1 MTTNNKEL
9 LAKSEP
15 PVSLKQHIDECLRVY
30 ESLRKAFG
38 RLPVGNPEHFWELVR
53 LGIVFHDLGKSHT
66 GFQRML
72 EGNPRYWYHQRHELF
87 STPFIDLLD
96 LPEED
101 KLLLKLIV
109 AGHHKDFSFLFEHI
123 QHGYKTGE
131 DIFSLTEDGKLDW
144 QEEIQKIDD
153 RFIQSFLKE
162 YQVSLKPS
170 PLALPIQIVKDYT
183 RKPVNTTNDNFRKLL
198 LAAGALKQCDHLASG
213 GIFKVNI
220 LEEKHFNFLYE
231 TKWAP
236 YFHQQ
241 KASETNGNI
250 VLTAPTGSGKTEA
263 SLMWLNKQMKEN
275 GQGRTF
281 YILPFTAS
289 INAMFERLDEKMQGN
304 NEIVGVVHGKL
315 SEYIESRFGD
325 ENYSWQNEKLKS
337 ELKDSFRA
345 LVPPLKVATPFQLL
359 KSIFGLK
366 GFEKGIFEMSGGYFI
381 FDEIHAYDPEVTAQI
396 KVLIEFAT
404 QFLNVKVCLM
414 TATLPTFLKKEFT
427 DAIGEHSEI
436 SADAELYQSF
446 VRHRIKVVDG
456 LLSEHIDDIQQR
468 LDAGDKV
475 LVVSNTV
482 KQAQLIYNSLN
493 ASKKVLLHSA
503 FNGIDRN
510 KKEAE
515 LMSEEVKL
523 LVGTQAIEVS
533 LDIDYDVIFTEPAPL
548 DALLQ
553 RFGRVNRHR
562 KFIPDRVWNPVR
574 DEKPDIGQ
582 FRFRPPCDCIV
593 FAERNDI
600 DKYIYKNEEVIKRT
614 LDALKTIQSR
624 NSGIVSENELQFY
637 IDQVYPNWSEKEKED
652 FDRVYNHL
660 KMDVWEHLAP
670 FIYDSHREEEF
681 ENQFDGIKVLPA
693 ILKNDYQELLEA
705 NKFIKAES
713 LKVSIT
719 RRRFASIIS
728 KEGIHRDVLAF
739 QLFKKEEIKE
749 QPYYLINRHYDSQ
762 LGLQLD
768 VEERI
773 FDAMIF

>member
-1 MTTNNKEL
+1 MTTSTKEV

-15 PVSLKQHIDECLRVY
+15 PIPLKQHIDECLSVY
-30 ESLRKAFG
+30 ESLQNAFG
-38 RLPVGNPEHFWELVR
+38 RLPVNDLNRFWELVR

-66 GFQRML
+66 GFQKML
-72 EGNPRYWYHQRHELF
+72 EGNPKNWYHQRHELF
-87 STPFIDLLD
+87 STPFIDRLN
-96 LPEED
+96 LPEGD
-101 KLLLKLIV
+101 KLLIKLIV
-109 AGHHKDFSFLFEHI
+109 AGHHKDFSFLFDHI

-144 QEEIQKIDD
+144 EEETRKIDD

-162 YQVSLKPS
+162 YQVSLKAS
-170 PLALPIQIVKDYT
+170 PLALPMQLVKDYT
-183 RKPVNTTNDNFRKLL
+183 RKPVNTTSINFRELL

-213 GIFKVNI
+213 GIFKVNV
-220 LEEKHFNFLYE
+220 LEEKHFDFLYE

-263 SLMWLNKQMKEN
+263 SLMWLHKQMKEN

-289 INAMFERLDEKMQGN
+289 INAMFERLDDKMQGN

-315 SEYIESRFGD
+315 SEYIESRFG
-325 ENYSWQNEKLKS
+325 EEKYSKQNEKLKL
-337 ELKDSFRA
+337 ELKESFRA

-427 DAIGEHSEI
+427 EAIGEYSEI
-436 SADAELYQSF
+436 SADAKLYQLF
-446 VRHRIKVVDG
+446 VRHRIQVFEG

-482 KQAQLIYNSLN
+482 RQAQDIYNRLE

-503 FNGIDRN
+503 FNGKDRN
-510 KKEAE
+510 MKEAE
-515 LMSEEVKL
+515 LMSDEVNL

-533 LDIDYDVIFTEPAPL
+533 LDIDYDVILTEPAPL

-562 KFIPDRVWNPVR
+562 VN
-574 DEKPDIGQ
+574 GQ
-582 FRFRPPCDCIV
+582 YRPPCDCIV
-593 FAERNDI
+593 FSGRNDV
-600 DKYIYKNEEVIKRT
+600 DKYIYKNEEIIART
-614 LDALKTIQSR
+614 LDALRTIQSK
-624 NSGIVSENELQFY
+624 NSGVIAESELQLY

-652 FDRVYNHL
+652 FDRVYTHL
-660 KMDVWEHLAP
+660 ITDIRENLSP
-670 FIYDSHREEEF
+670 FIYYPHREEEF
-681 ENQFDGIKVLPA
+681 EKQFDGIKVLPSS
-693 ILKNDYQELLEA
+693 LKREYQELMEA

-719 RRRFASIIS
+719 TRRFASLIS
-728 KEGIHRDVLAF
+728 KDGIHRDVMAF
-739 QLFKKEEIKE
+739 QLLKKEEIKE
-749 QPYYLINRHYDSQ
+749 QPYFIINRKYDDE

-768 VEERI
+768 IQEKSVDATI
-773 FDAMIF
+773 F

>member
-1 MTTNNKEL
+1 MTTNNKEV

-15 PVSLKQHIDECLRVY
+15 PMPLKQHIEECLSVY
-30 ESLRKAFG
+30 NSLQKAFG
-38 RLPVGNPEHFWELVR
+38 RLPVNDVNRFWELVR
-53 LGIVFHDLGKSHT
+53 LGIVFHDLGKSHSE
-66 GFQRML
+66 FQKML
-72 EGNPRYWYHQRHELF
+72 EGKRANWYHQRHELF
-87 STPFIDLLD
+87 STPFIDRLD

-101 KLLLKLIV
+101 KLLLKLII
-109 AGHHKDFSFLFEHI
+109 AGHHKDFNFLFDHI
-123 QHGYKTGE
+123 QKGYKKGE
-131 DIFSLTEDGKLDW
+131 DMFSFGEDGKLDW
-144 QEEIQKIDD
+144 DEETQKLNDG
-153 RFIQSFLKE
+153 FIHSFLKE
-162 YQVSLKPS
+162 YNVSLKSS
-170 PLALPIQIVKDYT
+170 PLVLPMQLVKDYA
-183 RKPVNTTNDNFRKLL
+183 RKPVNSTNINFSELL

-213 GIFKVNI
+213 GIFKVNV

-236 YFHQQ
+236 YFHQK
-241 KASETNGNI
+241 KASEIAGNI

-263 SLMWLNKQMKEN
+263 SLMWLHKQMKEN

-315 SEYIESRFGD
+315 SEYIESRFG
-325 ENYSWQNEKLKS
+325 EEKFSKQNEKLKL
-337 ELKDSFRA
+337 ELKESFRA

-427 DAIGEHSEI
+427 DAIGEYSEI

-446 VRHRIKVVDG
+446 VRHRIQVADG
-456 LLSEHIDDIQQR
+456 LLSEHIDEIQQR
-468 LDAGDKV
+468 LDFGDKV

-482 KQAQLIYNSLN
+482 KQAQDIYNRLDT
-493 ASKKVLLHSA
+493 SKKVLLHSA
-503 FNGIDRN
+503 FNGKDRN
-510 KKEAE
+510 KKEAK
-515 LMSEEVKL
+515 LMSDEVKL

-562 KFIPDRVWNPVR
+562 VNGKY
-574 DEKPDIGQ
+574 
-582 FRFRPPCDCIV
+582 RPPCNCIV
-593 FAERNDI
+593 FAERNDV
-600 DKYIYKNEEVIKRT
+600 DKYIYKNEEVIART
-614 LDALKTIQSR
+614 LDALRTIQSK
-624 NSGIVSENELQFY
+624 NSGVVAENELQFY

-652 FDRVYNHL
+652 FNRVYTQL
-660 KMDVWEHLAP
+660 SADVRDNLAP
-670 FIYDSHREEEF
+670 FIYYPHREEEF
-681 ENQFDGIKVLPA
+681 ENQFDGIKVLPS
-693 ILKNDYQELLEA
+693 ILKKEYQELLEA
-705 NKFIKAES
+705 NKLIKAES
-713 LKVSIT
+713 LKMPISKQ
-719 RRRFASIIS
+719 RFAS
-728 KEGIHRDVLAF
+728 
-739 QLFKKEEIKE
+739 
-749 QPYYLINRHYDSQ
+749 LINRSTDLKYETSIRFVNQNQFKELHYYIINRKYTSD
-762 LGLQLD
+762 LGLQIDEKEVIINHDDNFL
-768 VEERI
+768 
-773 FDAMIF
+773 

>member
-1 MTTNNKEL
+1 MTTNNEEV

-15 PVSLKQHIDECLRVY
+15 PVSLKQHIDECLRVH

-53 LGIVFHDLGKSHT
+53 LGIVFHDLGKSHS
-66 GFQRML
+66 GFQKML
-72 EGNPRYWYHQRHELF
+72 KGNSRHWYHQRHELF

-131 DIFSLTEDGKLDW
+131 DFLSFNENGKLDW
-144 QEEIQKIDD
+144 EEETQKIDD

-170 PLALPIQIVKDYT
+170 LLALPIQIVKDYT
-183 RKPVNTTNDNFRKLL
+183 RKPANTTSINFRELL
-198 LAAGALKQCDHLASG
+198 LAAGALKQCDHSASA
-213 GIFKVNI
+213 GIFKVNV

-241 KASETNGNI
+241 KASESNENI

-263 SLMWLNKQMKEN
+263 SLMWLHKQMKEN

-315 SEYIESRFGD
+315 SEYIESRFG
-325 ENYSWQNEKLKS
+325 EETYSWQNEKLKY

-427 DAIGEHSEI
+427 DAIGEHTEI

-446 VRHRIKVVDG
+446 IRHRIKVADG
-456 LLSEHIDDIQQR
+456 LLSEHIDEIQQR
-468 LDAGDKV
+468 LDFGDKV

-482 KQAQLIYNSLN
+482 KQAQDIYNRLEV
-493 ASKKVLLHSA
+493 SKKVLLHSA
-503 FNGIDRN
+503 FNGRDRN
-510 KKEAE
+510 QKEAE
-515 LMSEEVKL
+515 LMSDEVKL

-562 KFIPDRVWNPVR
+562 VNGKY
-574 DEKPDIGQ
+574 G
-582 FRFRPPCDCIV
+582 PPCDCIV
-593 FAERNDI
+593 FAERNDV
-600 DKYIYKNEEVIKRT
+600 DKYIYKNEEVIART
-614 LDALKTIQSR
+614 LDALRTIQSK
-624 NSGIVSENELQFY
+624 NSGVIAENELQFY
-637 IDQVYPNWSEKEKED
+637 IDLVYPNWSEKEKED
-652 FDRVYNHL
+652 FDRIYTHL
-660 KMDVWEHLAP
+660 SADVRENLSP
-670 FIYDSHREEEF
+670 FIYYPHREEEF
-681 ENQFDGIKVLPA
+681 EKQFDGIKVLPSS
-693 ILKNDYQELLEA
+693 LKNEYQELMEA

-719 RRRFASIIS
+719 KRRFASLIS
-728 KEGIHRDVLAF
+728 KEGIRRDVWAF
-739 QLFKKEEIKE
+739 QLLKKEEIKE
-749 QPYYLINRHYDSQ
+749 QPYFIIDRKYDSE

-768 VEERI
+768 VEERN
-773 FDAMIF
+773 FDAIIF

>member
-1 MTTNNKEL
+1 MTTIVQEV

-15 PVSLKQHIDECLRVY
+15 SVSLKQHIEECLRVY

-38 RLPVGNPEHFWELVR
+38 SLPVDDPDRLWKLIR
-53 LGIVFHDLGKSHT
+53 LGIIFHDLGKSHSE
-66 GFQRML
+66 FQKLLLGRHA
-72 EGNPRYWYHQRHELF
+72 NWYHQRHELF
-87 STPFIDLLD
+87 SVPFVEQLN
-96 LPEED
+96 LPEDD

-109 AGHHKDFSFLFEHI
+109 AGHHKDFNFLFDHI

-131 DIFSLTEDGKLDW
+131 DMFSFGEDGKLEWD
-144 QEEIQKIDD
+144 EETQKLNHQ
-153 RFIQSFLKE
+153 FIRSFLKD
-162 YQVSLKPS
+162 YNVPFKISLLTL
-170 PLALPIQIVKDYT
+170 PLQLVKDYS
-183 RKPVNTTNDNFRKLL
+183 RNPVNSGNLNFRELL
-198 LAAGALKQCDHLASG
+198 LAAGALKQCDHSASAG
-213 GIFKVNI
+213 VFDVNI
-220 LEEKHFNFLYE
+220 LEEKHFNFLYDTIWE
-231 TKWAP
+231 P
-236 YFHQQ
+236 YFHQ
-241 KASETNGNI
+241 KRASEVNGNI

-263 SLMWLNKQMKEN
+263 SLMWLHKQMKEN

-315 SEYIESRFGD
+315 SEYIESRFG
-325 ENYSWQNEKLKS
+325 EETYSWQNEKLKH

-345 LVPPLKVATPFQLL
+345 LVTPLKVATPFQLL

-404 QFLNVKVCLM
+404 HFLNVKVCLM

-427 DAIGEHSEI
+427 DAIGEYTEI
-436 SADAELYQSF
+436 TADTELYQSF
-446 VRHRIKVVDG
+446 IRHRIKVAAG
-456 LLSEHIDDIQQR
+456 LLSEHIEYIQQR

-482 KQAQLIYNSLN
+482 KQAQAIYNSLD

-503 FNGIDRN
+503 FIGVDRN
-510 KKEAE
+510 KKESK
-515 LMSEEVKL
+515 LKSDEVKL

-562 KFIPDRVWNPVR
+562 LN
-574 DEKPDIGQ
+574 GQ
-582 FRFRPPCDCIV
+582 YRPPCDCIV
-593 FAERNDI
+593 FSERNEV
-600 DKYIYKNEEVIKRT
+600 DKYIYKNEEVIIRT
-614 LDALKTIQSR
+614 LKVLREIESI
-624 NSGIVSENELQFY
+624 NSGVVAEIDLQKY
-637 IDQVYPNWSEKEKED
+637 IDQVYPDWSIKDRED
-652 FDRVYNHL
+652 FDRVYTHL
-660 KMDVWEHLAP
+660 KVDVMENLAP
-670 FIYDSHREEEF
+670 FIYDSHREDEF
-681 ENQFDGIKVLPA
+681 EKQFDGVKVLPA
-693 ILKNDYQELLEA
+693 IKADEYRELLDA

-719 RRRFASIIS
+719 KQRFASLIS
-728 KEGIHRDVLAF
+728 KDGIHRDVSAF
-739 QLFKKEEIKE
+739 KLLRKEEFKE
-749 QPYYLINRHYDSQ
+749 QSYYIIDRKYDSE

-768 VEERI
+768 IEERNVIGATI
-773 FDAMIF
+773 F

>member
-1 MTTNNKEL
+1 MTTNNKEV

-15 PVSLKQHIDECLRVY
+15 PMPLKQHIEECLSVY
-30 ESLRKAFG
+30 ESLKKAFG
-38 RLPVGNPEHFWELVR
+38 RLPVNDSIHFWELVR
-53 LGIVFHDLGKSHT
+53 LGIIFHDLGKSHT
-66 GFQRML
+66 EFQKML
-72 EGNPRYWYHQRHELF
+72 KGKRANWYHQRHELF
-87 STPFIDLLD
+87 STPFIDRLD
-96 LPEED
+96 LPEND
-101 KLLLKLIV
+101 KLIVKLIV
-109 AGHHKDFSFLFEHI
+109 AGHHKDFSFLFDHI
-123 QHGYKTGE
+123 EHGYKTGE
-131 DIFSLTEDGKLDW
+131 DSLSYGEEGKLDW
-144 QEEIQKIDD
+144 EEETRKLNGE
-153 RFIQSFLKE
+153 FIHSFLKE
-162 YQVSLKPS
+162 YNVSLKSS
-170 PLALPIQIVKDYT
+170 PLALPMQLVKEYT
-183 RKPVNTTNDNFRKLL
+183 RKPVNTTSINFRELL
-198 LAAGALKQCDHLASG
+198 LAAGALKQCDHSASAG
-213 GIFKVNI
+213 VFKVNV
-220 LEEKHFNFLYE
+220 LEEKHFKFLYE

-241 KASETNGNI
+241 KATEISGNI

-263 SLMWLNKQMKEN
+263 SLMWLHKQMKEN

-315 SEYIESRFGD
+315 SEYIESRFG
-325 ENYSWQNEKLKS
+325 EEKYSKQNEKLKL
-337 ELKDSFRA
+337 ELKESFRA

-404 QFLNVKVCLM
+404 KFLNVKVCLM

-446 VRHRIKVVDG
+446 VRHRIKVADG

-482 KQAQLIYNSLN
+482 RQAQDIYNRLE

-503 FNGIDRN
+503 FNGTDRN
-510 KKEAE
+510 QKEAE
-515 LMSEEVKL
+515 LMSDDVKL

-562 KFIPDRVWNPVR
+562 VNGKY
-574 DEKPDIGQ
+574 
-582 FRFRPPCDCIV
+582 RPPCDCIV
-593 FAERNDI
+593 FSERNDM
-600 DKYIYKNEEVIKRT
+600 DKYIYKNEEVIART
-614 LDALKTIQSR
+614 LDALRTIQSK
-624 NSGIVSENELQFY
+624 NSGIVAENELQFY

-652 FDRVYNHL
+652 FDRVYSHL
-660 KMDVWEHLAP
+660 SADVRENLSP
-670 FIYDSHREEEF
+670 FIYDAHREEEF
-681 ENQFDGIKVLPA
+681 ENQFDGVKVLPV
-693 ILKNDYQELLEA
+693 ILKMHYQKLLEA
-705 NKFIKAES
+705 NQFIKAES
-713 LKVSIT
+713 LKVSISKK
-719 RRRFASIIS
+719 RFMSLISNENIQRDISAFLII
-728 KEGIHRDVLAF
+728 H
-739 QLFKKEEIKE
+739 KEEIKE
-749 QPYYLINRHYDSQ
+749 QTYYIVNRKYNSE
-762 LGLQLD
+762 LGLQWNL
-768 VEERI
+768 EENNEYLYNI
-773 FDAMIF
+773 L

>member
-1 MTTNNKEL
+1 MTTNNKEV

-15 PVSLKQHIDECLRVY
+15 PMPLKQHIEECLSVY
-30 ESLRKAFG
+30 NSLQKAFG
-38 RLPVGNPEHFWELVR
+38 RLPVNDLNRFWELVR

-72 EGNPRYWYHQRHELF
+72 EGNPRYWFRQRHELF
-87 STPFIDLLD
+87 STPFIDRLD

-101 KLLLKLIV
+101 KLIVKLIV
-109 AGHHKDFSFLFEHI
+109 AGHHKDFSFLFDHI

-144 QEEIQKIDD
+144 EEETRKMDD

-162 YQVSLKPS
+162 HRISLKPS
-170 PLALPIQIVKDYT
+170 PLALPMQLVKDYA
-183 RKPVNTTNDNFRKLL
+183 RKPVNSTNINFRELL
-198 LAAGALKQCDHLASG
+198 LAAGALKQCDHSASAG
-213 GIFKVNI
+213 VFNVNV

-236 YFHQQ
+236 YYHQK
-241 KASETNGNI
+241 KASEINGNI

-263 SLMWLNKQMKEN
+263 SLMWLHKQMKEN

-315 SEYIESRFGD
+315 SEYIESRFG
-325 ENYSWQNEKLKS
+325 EEKYSWQNEKLKH

-366 GFEKGIFEMSGGYFI
+366 GFEKGIFEMSGAYFI

-427 DAIGEHSEI
+427 DAIGEHTEI

-446 VRHRIKVVDG
+446 IRHRIKVADG
-456 LLSEHIDDIQQR
+456 LLSEHIDEIQQR
-468 LDAGDKV
+468 LDFGDKV

-482 KQAQLIYNSLN
+482 KQAQDIYNRLDT
-493 ASKKVLLHSA
+493 SKKVLLHSA
-503 FNGIDRN
+503 FNGKDRN

-515 LMSEEVKL
+515 LMSDDVKL

-562 KFIPDRVWNPVR
+562 VNGKY
-574 DEKPDIGQ
+574 
-582 FRFRPPCDCIV
+582 RPPCDCIV
-593 FAERNDI
+593 FAERNDV
-600 DKYIYKNEEVIKRT
+600 DKYIYKNEEVIART
-614 LDALKTIQSR
+614 LDALRTIQSK
-624 NSGIVSENELQFY
+624 NSGVVAENELQFY

-652 FDRVYNHL
+652 FDRVYTHL
-660 KMDVWEHLAP
+660 SADVRDNLAP
-670 FIYDSHREEEF
+670 FIYYPHREEEF
-681 ENQFDGIKVLPA
+681 EKQFDGIKVLPS
-693 ILKNDYQELLEA
+693 ILKKEYQELLEA

-719 RRRFASIIS
+719 TRRFASIIS

-739 QLFKKEEIKE
+739 QLLKKEEIKE
-749 QPYYLINRHYDSQ
+749 QPYFIIDRKYDSE

-768 VEERI
+768 VEERN

>member
-1 MTTNNKEL
+1 MTTNTKEV

-15 PVSLKQHIDECLRVY
+15 PVSLKQHIDECLGVY
-30 ESLRKAFG
+30 ESLRKAFE
-38 RLPVGNPEHFWELVR
+38 RLPVNDLNRFWELVR
-53 LGIVFHDLGKSHT
+53 LGIVFHDLGKAHSE
-66 GFQRML
+66 FQKML
-72 EGNPRYWYHQRHELF
+72 EGKRANWYHQRHELF
-87 STPFIDLLD
+87 STPFIDRLD

-109 AGHHKDFSFLFEHI
+109 AGHHKDFSFLFDHI

-131 DIFSLTEDGKLDW
+131 DFLSFSEDGKLDW
-144 QEEIQKIDD
+144 EEESQKIDD
-153 RFIQSFLKE
+153 WFIQSFLKE

-170 PLALPIQIVKDYT
+170 PLALPMQLVKDYT
-183 RKPVNTTNDNFRKLL
+183 RKPVNTSSINFRKLL
-198 LAAGALKQCDHLASG
+198 LAAGALKQCDHLASA
-213 GIFKVNI
+213 GIFKVNV

-263 SLMWLNKQMKEN
+263 SLMWLHKQMKEN

-289 INAMFERLDEKMQGN
+289 INAMFERLDGKMQGN

-315 SEYIESRFGD
+315 SEYIESRFG
-325 ENYSWQNEKLKS
+325 EEKYSKQNEKLKL
-337 ELKDSFRA
+337 ELKESFRA

-366 GFEKGIFEMSGGYFI
+366 GFEKGILEMSGGYFI
-381 FDEIHAYDPEVTAQI
+381 FDEIHAYDPEVTVQI

-404 QFLNVKVCLM
+404 RFLNVKVCLM

-427 DAIGEHSEI
+427 DAIGEYSEI
-436 SADAELYQSF
+436 SADAGLYQSF
-446 VRHRIKVVDG
+446 VRHRIQVADG
-456 LLSEHIDDIQQR
+456 LLSEHIDEIQQR
-468 LDAGDKV
+468 LDSGNKV

-482 KQAQLIYNSLN
+482 KQAQAIYNSLN

-503 FNGIDRN
+503 FNGTDRN
-510 KKEAE
+510 QKEAE
-515 LMSEEVKL
+515 LMSDEVKL

-562 KFIPDRVWNPVR
+562 VDGKY
-574 DEKPDIGQ
+574 
-582 FRFRPPCDCIV
+582 RPPCDCIV
-593 FAERNDI
+593 FSERNEV
-600 DKYIYKNEEVIKRT
+600 DKYIYKNEKVITET
-614 LDALKTIQSR
+614 LNALKTIQSK
-624 NSGIVSENELQFY
+624 NSGVVAENELQFY

-652 FDRVYNHL
+652 FERIYKHL
-660 KMDVWEHLAP
+660 SADVRENLAP
-670 FIYDSHREEEF
+670 FIYYPHREEEF
-681 ENQFDGIKVLPA
+681 EKQFDGIKVLPS
-693 ILKNDYQELLEA
+693 ILKKEYQELMEA

-728 KEGIHRDVLAF
+728 NEGIRRDVLAF
-739 QLFKKEEIKE
+739 QLLRKEEIKE
-749 QPYYLINRHYDSQ
+749 QPYFIIDRQYDDE

-768 VEERI
+768 VEEKNY
-773 FDAMIF
+773 DAMIF